1 MALTRAM
8 LKGMGLSEEQI
19 SAIIDE
25 HVSVTNALKDQIKTY
40 KTDAEQLPIVQQ
52 ELDELKDTV
61 KKDNWQQ
68 KYEDEHK
75 AFDDYKKEISNEKT
89 VSKIKSAYK
98 KLLKTAKIED
108 NHIDAIMKVT
118 DFSKM
123 KMKDD
128 SEELV
133 DADKLT
139 ESIKS
144 EWKGFIPVGGVKTDP
159 TPTPPG
165 DGKKDPQTNADYA
178 KQLEAKYSQNL
189 YGKGKEE

>member
-40 KTDAEQLPIVQQ
+40 KAEAEQLPIVQQ

-61 KKDNWQQ
+61 KKDNWQK

-75 AFDDYKKEISNEKT
+75 AFDDYKKD
-89 VSKIKSAYK
+89 VSAKEALSKVKSAYK
-98 KLLKTAKIED
+98 KLLRSAKIGD
-108 NHIDAIMKVT
+108 DHVAAIMKVT
-118 DFSKM
+118 DFSNM
-123 KMKDD
+123 KMKDNSD
-128 SEELV
+128 ELV

-139 ESIKS
+139 ESIKN
-144 EWKGFIPVGGVKTDP
+144 EWKGFIPKTGTNSSPVDN
-159 TPTPPG
+159 PPKSG
-165 DGKKDPQTNADYA
+165 NDPQDNSNYA
-178 KQLEAKYSQNL
+178 RQLEAKYNQNL
-189 YGKGKEE
+189 YGKAKEN

>member
-40 KTDAEQLPIVQQ
+40 KAEAEQLPIVQQ

-68 KYEDEHK
+68 KYNDEHK
-75 AFDDYKKEISNEKT
+75 AFEDYKKEVSNEKT
-89 VSKIKSAYK
+89 TSKIKSAYK
-98 KLLKTAKIED
+98 KLLRSVKIGD
-108 NHIDAIMKVT
+108 DHIDAIMRVT

-128 SEELV
+128 SDDLA

-139 ESIKS
+139 ESIEKD
-144 EWKGFIPVGGVKTDP
+144 WKGFIPKKNTDP
-159 TPTPPG
+159 SKVSNPPS
-165 DGKKDPQTNADYA
+165 DGNDPQNSSNYA
-178 KQLEAKYSQNL
+178 RQLEAKYNESL
-189 YGKGKEE
+189 YGKAKEG